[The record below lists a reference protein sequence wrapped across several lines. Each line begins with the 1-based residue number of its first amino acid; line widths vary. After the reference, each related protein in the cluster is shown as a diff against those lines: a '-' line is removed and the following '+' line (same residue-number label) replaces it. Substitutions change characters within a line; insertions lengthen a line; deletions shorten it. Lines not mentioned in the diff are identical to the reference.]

1 MQFDF
6 FVAHASE
13 DKNPAEDLAWELE
26 RLERAA
32 FVDAANI
39 RAGSRWDEELTLALA
54 QSRIIVVLISQHT
67 KDSYYQREEIARA
80 IEKVRDNPDCKVVPV
95 LLPGATRTDLPFG
108 LRRVQAIDAGYSG
121 GMKGVAKALN
131 DQFPAD
137 TAKNTLA
144 RRNAYYTLGAALRLD
159 RIKQWQELLEAT
171 HIAQNTLFLFHGPH
185 DQNVGLF
192 LERIQRFFSQGVA
205 NAYGIYRVPFNIQ
218 GQTPRTGSDWL
229 AHLRDALNC
238 RGEIAPQ
245 LRQMVQKQPLFI
257 MLGQSPLAV
266 DQLKDQHIEAL
277 REFITDHLIELLRE
291 ARLSRGISIMLALDY
306 AKINPDLIA
315 KFEAW
320 GRQAEESGLL
330 RFRTLPEASLPS
342 WEEVNDYLQGM
353 KPRPDAD
360 QVALI
365 RREYDRYAS
374 NPDLTFE
381 RLARLIDRY
390 TLTS

>member
-1 MQFDF
+1 
-6 FVAHASE
+6 
-13 DKNPAEDLAWELE
+13 
-26 RLERAA
+26 
-32 FVDAANI
+32 
-39 RAGSRWDEELTLALA
+39 
-54 QSRIIVVLISQHT
+54 
-67 KDSYYQREEIARA
+67 
-80 IEKVRDNPDCKVVPV
+80 
-95 LLPGATRTDLPFG
+95 
-108 LRRVQAIDAGYSG
+108 
-121 GMKGVAKALN
+121 
-131 DQFPAD
+131 
-137 TAKNTLA
+137 
-144 RRNAYYTLGAALRLD
+144 
-159 RIKQWQELLEAT
+159 
-171 HIAQNTLFLFHGPH
+171 
-185 DQNVGLF
+185 
-192 LERIQRFFSQGVA
+192 
-205 NAYGIYRVPFNIQ
+205 
-218 GQTPRTGSDWL
+218 
-229 AHLRDALNC
+229 
-238 RGEIAPQ
+238 
-245 LRQMVQKQPLFI
+245 